1 MILEVGGLG
10 KWCPRG
16 GESLIFSMVFYD
28 SLIIHQ
34 LGFLGVITRYPT
46 WNFMKLIHLIPK
58 NDGPKWTCI
67 PPALQLQRSRY
78 LKLHVRAS
86 FIAITARRMGI
97 PRNGGDFGR
106 DFFQQNA
113 LIIPWNWQWVYPWK
127 LMVGRW
133 KFLFGMVY
141 VQGLCQFQGGS
152 FCSCTWICSW
162 VIFFRILPRY
172 SSPCFTTIWE
182 NMFYF
187 VPSILSK
194 SKCILK
200 SYTKY
205 LPYKEPT
212 AIPFRRVAFC
222 ESMIVQPTSTV
233 GEVSPR
239 DNRTLS
245 TKKTISTP
253 RRP

>member
-1 MILEVGGLG
+1 MMGRNEHVFLQLSSSKDLG
-10 KWCPRG
+10 ISSYMSGQASSRSQRAGW
-16 GESLIFSMVFYD
+16 ESPEMVVISEGIFSNKMPWSFPETD
-28 SLIIHQ
+28 SEFTLKIDGWKMEIPFRDG
-34 LGFLGVITRYPT
+34 LCSGAMSVSGRVILFMYLDLFLG
-46 WNFMKLIHLIPK
+46 
-58 NDGPKWTCI
+58 D
-67 PPALQLQRSRY
+67 
-78 LKLHVRAS
+78 
-86 FIAITARRMGI
+86 
-97 PRNGGDFGR
+97 
-106 DFFQQNA
+106 
-113 LIIPWNWQWVYPWK
+113 
-127 LMVGRW
+127 
-133 KFLFGMVY
+133 
-141 VQGLCQFQGGS
+141 
-152 FCSCTWICSW
+152 
-162 VIFFRILPRY
+162 FFRILPRY